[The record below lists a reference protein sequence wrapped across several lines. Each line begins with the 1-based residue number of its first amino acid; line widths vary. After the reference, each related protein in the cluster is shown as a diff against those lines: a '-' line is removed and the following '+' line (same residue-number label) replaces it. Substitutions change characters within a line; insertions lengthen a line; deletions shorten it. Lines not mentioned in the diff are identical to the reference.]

1 MRYIEELDTSSQEFK
16 KALEVVKLLTT
27 PPQKK
32 SAQVGNILSSLNSA
46 GYGLSVDSRDKRGY
60 NIMHTLALHSSI

>member
-16 KALEVVKLLTT
+16 KALEVIKLLTT

-32 SAQVGNILSSLNSA
+32 LAQAGAILSSLNSA
-46 GYGLSVDSRDKRGY
+46 GYGISVDSRDNRGY
-60 NIMHTLALHSSI
+60 NMMHTLALHSSI